1 LTFPVD
7 VIRYRKE
14 IKGGIVVEE
23 RIWKTDK
30 ESCPYIGKF
39 PPIVVVS
46 QCRTCLRNG
55 MCGLKF
61 KEMSE
66 EYEKQNKV

>member
-1 LTFPVD
+1 
-7 VIRYRKE
+7 
-14 IKGGIVVEE
+14 VEE